1 MKTKL
6 KNAVSLL
13 ALSLFILACS
23 KGNEDLSH
31 LYEDEAVVP
40 VEEALELGSISL
52 NPIIK
57 DLIQVQTGKAPTLEE
72 LLDDMVVQIK
82 EEDLGLGI
90 VLNSN
95 YRDLPAE
102 IPLSPG
108 FYSLLI
114 SNYPSMSS
122 RFDTAVYGH
131 LSFTFSVVAGSNTP
145 LNLEL
150 ALFDVA
156 ATINFSS
163 EIILSYPDI
172 AVKTEFIKSGFG
184 IGPFLNWTTTD
195 NARTG
200 YLSTYE
206 GDYGFG
212 DFIETFGSMKVTIEA
227 TDSTG
232 SPIMVEKTYL
242 NVSANKHFNITIEQ
256 TATATASLTV
266 TLGGEDVIDDTI
278 TFPFN

>member
-1 MKTKL
+1 MKAKEFIKILTL
-6 KNAVSLL
+6 GLL
-13 ALSLFILACS
+13 VVACNKSHDDLPILEKPKAIEPIE
-23 KGNEDLSH
+23 KTIER
-31 LYEDEAVVP
+31 
-40 VEEALELGSISL
+40 GSISL

-57 DLIQVQTGKAPTLEE
+57 DLIQVQTGKAPTLDE

-82 EEDLGLGI
+82 DEDLGLDI
-90 VLNSN
+90 VYSN

-102 IPLSPG
+102 IPLVPG

-114 SNYPSMSS
+114 SNYPSTSS
-122 RFDTAVYGH
+122 RFDTGVYGH
-131 LSFTFSVVAGSNTP
+131 LSFPFFVASGANTP

-156 ATINFSS
+156 ATINFSG

-172 AVKTEFIKSGFG
+172 TVKTEYIKDGFG

-195 NARTG
+195 NDRTG
-200 YLSTYE
+200 YLSAYD

-212 DFIETFGSMKVTIEA
+212 DISETFGSMKVTIEA

-232 SPIMVEKTYL
+232 SPITVEKTYQ
-242 NVSANKHFNITIEQ
+242 NVSANKHYNITIEQ
-256 TATATASLTV
+256 TAATTTSLTV